1 MPELPEVETIM
12 LGITP
17 FLEGATITKV
27 KLNRSDL
34 RWPFPENFAK
44 RLEKAKVLNLKRRS
58 KYILVNLSTGETLL
72 IHLGMSGKIL
82 VSNKKVKNV
91 SKKTFSVLSSPEFL
105 AEGTAIK
112 DLENPDRVLIGGSDK
127 FAINQLRDIYLR
139 WIPEEK
145 ILLTNIWSS
154 ELSKLIANAFLA
166 QRVSSINS
174 ISALC
179 ESTGADIKEVVKA
192 IGSDKRIGNKFL
204 SPGPGFGGSCFKKD
218 ILNLVYLCRFYKLD
232 TIAEYWEQVMLIN
245 NWQKQRIS
253 ALVVE
258 KLYGTVSNKKILM
271 LGFSFKSNTND
282 TRESPA
288 IAIAKDLID
297 NGAELLVNDPKV
309 TKNQIEKEI
318 GIKELDIEE
327 ISYGKWE
334 FVTDIY
340 DASNGADAV
349 ILITDWDK
357 YRNLNW
363 EKISSLLRKPS
374 WIFDTRGIISDD
386 LLQKINSN
394 FWQVGYPMTN
404 S

>member
-1 MPELPEVETIM
+1 
-12 LGITP
+12 
-17 FLEGATITKV
+17 
-27 KLNRSDL
+27 
-34 RWPFPENFAK
+34 
-44 RLEKAKVLNLKRRS
+44 
-58 KYILVNLSTGETLL
+58 
-72 IHLGMSGKIL
+72 
-82 VSNKKVKNV
+82 
-91 SKKTFSVLSSPEFL
+91 
-105 AEGTAIK
+105 
-112 DLENPDRVLIGGSDK
+112 
-127 FAINQLRDIYLR
+127 
-139 WIPEEK
+139 
-145 ILLTNIWSS
+145 
-154 ELSKLIANAFLA
+154 
-166 QRVSSINS
+166 
-174 ISALC
+174 
-179 ESTGADIKEVVKA
+179 
-192 IGSDKRIGNKFL
+192 
-204 SPGPGFGGSCFKKD
+204 
-218 ILNLVYLCRFYKLD
+218 
-232 TIAEYWEQVMLIN
+232 
-245 NWQKQRIS
+245 
-253 ALVVE
+253 
-258 KLYGTVSNKKILM
+258 M

-349 ILITDWDK
+349 ILITDWDNYK
-357 YRNLNW
+357 NLNW